1 MANPNIAGLTTV
13 HGKTVGVAALLAA
26 TDLVPAVPSN
36 KVYKINSIIVSNVD
50 GTDSADISVF
60 MDGDTSGTG
69 DDRYIAKSITVPAK
83 STLVV
88 LSKETPIYLEEG
100 KRIAVIAS
108 SLGDLQAI
116 CSYEEIA

>member
-1 MANPNIAGLTTV
+1 MTAPNIAGLTTV
-13 HGKTVGVAALLAA
+13 TGKTVGVAALLSA

-36 KVYKINSIIVSNVD
+36 TVYKINSIIVSNID
-50 GTDSADISVF
+50 GANAADISIFV
-60 MDGDTSGTG
+60 DNDSST
-69 DDRYIAKSITVPAK
+69 DLDLYLAKTITVPAK

-108 SLGDLQAI
+108 ALGDLQAI